1 MMSTFLSHAIR
12 MVFLGI
18 AAFGMTAAM
27 AQETSVK
34 LQHVEGQDRDLLSIV
49 AYSDPE
55 GEISNGSD
63 PPIAINNFPETEVGN
78 DMDPPIEINNFPES
92 EITNGMDPPK

>member
-1 MMSTFLSHAIR
+1 MMSTLLSRAIR

-18 AAFGMTAAM
+18 AALGMTAAM
-27 AQETSVK
+27 AQESSVT
-34 LQHVEGQDRDLLSIV
+34 LQHVEALDRELLSIV

-55 GEISNGSD
+55 GEVSNGMD
-63 PPIAINNFPETEVGN
+63 PPIEINNFPETEVGN
-78 DMDPPIEINNFPES
+78 GMDPPIEINNFPES